1 MDNCAIILA
10 GGEGKRMKS
19 DKPKTLSLV
28 LEKPMLLWV
37 ISALKEAGINDICIV
52 KGYKKECIEDF
63 IGILDFEVS
72 SVFQAERL
80 GTGHAV
86 MMAKDFLE
94 KHDGNVVILN
104 GDAPFMTADTIMKS
118 LDKHTESQ
126 SSATVI
132 SAKVGDP
139 TGYGRIVRADDG
151 SLKAIIEQKDAD
163 EETLK
168 IDEVNSGGFWFDC
181 KQLLSVLGRIK
192 SNNKAGEYYLPD
204 AIKLLLS
211 DGKRVEAYTAKCSDT
226 VLGANDPA
234 QLEELNN
241 IARQKGYSCK
251 L

>member
-63 IGILDFEVS
+63 IGTLDFEVS

-104 GDAPFMTADTIMKS
+104 GDAPFMTADAIMKS

-151 SLKAIIEQKDAD
+151 SLKAIVEQKDAD

-211 DGKRVEAYTAKCSDT
+211 DGKRVEAYTAECSDT

>member
-28 LEKPMLLWV
+28 LKKPMLLWV
-37 ISALKEAGINDICIV
+37 VSALKEAGINDICIV

-63 IGILDFEVS
+63 IGTLDFEVS

-104 GDAPFMTADTIMKS
+104 GDAPFMTADTIIKS

-211 DGKRVEAYTAKCSDT
+211 DGKRVEAYTAECSDT

>member
-63 IGILDFEVS
+63 IGTLDFEVS

-132 SAKVGDP
+132 SAKVDDP

>member
-10 GGEGKRMKS
+10 GGEGKRMNS

-63 IGILDFEVS
+63 IGTLDFEVS

-151 SLKAIIEQKDAD
+151 SLKAIVEQKDAD